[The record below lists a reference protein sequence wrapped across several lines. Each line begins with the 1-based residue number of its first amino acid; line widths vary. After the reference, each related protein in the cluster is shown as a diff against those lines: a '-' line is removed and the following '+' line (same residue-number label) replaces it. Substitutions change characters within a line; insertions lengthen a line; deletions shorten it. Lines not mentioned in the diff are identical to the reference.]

1 MGIGKIDLDQA
12 AGIAQDI
19 ITHVRPSMSRIEVAG
34 SIRRRKPVV
43 GDIELVALPSDRER
57 MVELLGDMG
66 QFIKPGVPGAIPWDP
81 NPDAKYLR
89 MRLPSGANLDVFI
102 ASELNWGGL
111 YLMRTG
117 GAVGPD
123 GKAFS
128 GFVPGMF
135 ARWKKVSGGGRM
147 TGAQPTTTE
156 GIQLPLL
163 EEQDFFDLLKM
174 DFVPPEERGDRKAI
188 KKYARA
194 K

>member
-19 ITHVRPSMSRIEVAG
+19 ITHVHPSMSRIEVAG

>member
-1 MGIGKIDLDQA
+1 MGIGKIDLDEA
-12 AGIAQDI
+12 EGIALDI
-19 ITHVRPSMSRIEVAG
+19 LSHVRPAMARIEVAG

-57 MVELLGDMG
+57 MVELLGEVG
-66 QFIKPGVPGAIPWDP
+66 QFIKPGVPGAVPWDP
-81 NPDAKYLR
+81 NPDARYLR

-123 GKAFS
+123 GSPFT
-128 GFVPGMF
+128 GFVPGVF
-135 ARWKKVSGGGRM
+135 GRWKKMSGGGRM
-147 TGAQPTTTE
+147 TGAQPTTPKGE
-156 GIQLPLL
+156 QLPLR

-188 KKYARA
+188 KKYARG

>member
-12 AGIAQDI
+12 QGIAQDI
-19 ITHVRPSMSRIEVAG
+19 ISHVRKSMSRIEVAG

-43 GDIELVALPSDRER
+43 GDIELVALPKDRER
-57 MVELLGDMG
+57 MVELLADVG
-66 QFIKPGVPGAIPWDP
+66 QFIKPGVPGVIPWDP

-123 GKAFS
+123 GSAFT
-128 GFVPGMF
+128 GFVPGVF
-135 ARWKKVSGGGRM
+135 SRWKKMSGGGRM
-147 TGAQPTTTE
+147 TAAQPTTTD
-156 GIQLPLL
+156 GKQLPLR
-163 EEQDFFDLLKM
+163 EEQDFFDLLEM
-174 DFVPPEERGDRKAI
+174 DFVPPEEREDRKGI
-188 KKYARA
+188 KKYARN

>member
-163 EEQDFFDLLKM
+163 EEQDFFDLLGM

>member
-19 ITHVRPSMSRIEVAG
+19 ITHVRPSMARIEVAG

-57 MVELLGDMG
+57 MVQLLGEMG

-135 ARWKKVSGGGRM
+135 SRWKKVSGGGRM

-156 GIQLPLL
+156 GVQLPLR
-163 EEQDFFDLLKM
+163 EEQDFFDLLSM

-188 KKYARA
+188 KKYSKA

>member
-19 ITHVRPSMSRIEVAG
+19 ITHVRPSMARIEVAG

-57 MVELLGDMG
+57 MVHLLGEMG

-102 ASELNWGGL
+102 ASEHNWGGL

-135 ARWKKVSGGGRM
+135 SRWKKMSGGGRM

-156 GIQLPLL
+156 GVQIPLR
-163 EEQDFFDLLKM
+163 EEQDFFELLSM
-174 DFVPPEERGDRKAI
+174 NFVPPEERGDRKAI
-188 KKYARA
+188 KKYARV